1 MPLDKLGWKPNM
13 RHLHLIRPLLL
24 PSEDR
29 EAQRRGA
36 GSLPAKCFRES
47 TSFHCHL
54 MERTPQTP
62 LTKSVSHKSPERP
75 SVVADP
81 RYARGI
87 SPRAQQRAVVV
98 QRRHLLRWKRRAQ
111 HFVLL
116 RARSLAAAHATV
128 GVRIWF
134 AL

>member
-1 MPLDKLGWKPNM
+1 
-13 RHLHLIRPLLL
+13 
-24 PSEDR
+24 
-29 EAQRRGA
+29 
-36 GSLPAKCFRES
+36 
-47 TSFHCHL
+47 

-62 LTKSVSHKSPERP
+62 LTKSVSNKSPERP
-75 SVVADP
+75 SVVSDP

-111 HFVLL
+111 HCALL

-134 AL
+134 ALYWSFDVVLALWRTHPRIVAARWRRAEQVRKVRG